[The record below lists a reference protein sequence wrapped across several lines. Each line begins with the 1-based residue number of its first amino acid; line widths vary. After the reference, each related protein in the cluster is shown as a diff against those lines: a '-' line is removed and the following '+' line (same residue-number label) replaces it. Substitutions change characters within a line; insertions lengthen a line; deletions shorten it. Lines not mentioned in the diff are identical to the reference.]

1 MKKLSTILV
10 LALSFVMM
18 ASCASQNL
26 TKDQK
31 MAEKSIKKE
40 VRQLKKDGWKVAPGN
55 IALDLQ
61 LKEAYSK
68 ALEKD
73 DKGYEKFVS
82 GEAMTV
88 GETYDAA
95 LFQATNLAKL
105 DLAAKIETEITEL
118 IDTKLGNKQLSQKQ
132 AASLAESVAASKNLV
147 SQKLGRV
154 LIPVKMYRDLDN
166 GNVEVRT
173 IVYYSHDMAMDVL
186 KQTMREDLEKKADD
200 LSKQLD
206 KILGFWCQTA
216 TKKKVRAT
224 SLVLTFF
231 MEKADGLF
239 Q

>member
-26 TKDQK
+26 SKDQK
-31 MAEKSIKKE
+31 TAQKSIKKE

-55 IALDLQ
+55 IAMDLQ
-61 LKEAYSK
+61 LSEAYSK

-73 DKGYEKFVS
+73 EKGYEKFVS

-154 LIPVKMYRDLDN
+154 IIPVKMYRDLDN

-206 KILGFWCQTA
+206 KILGF
-216 TKKKVRAT
+216 
-224 SLVLTFF
+224 
-231 MEKADGLF
+231 
-239 Q
+239 

>member
-1 MKKLSTILV
+1 MKKLRTLLA
-10 LALSFVMM
+10 LALSVVMTT
-18 ASCASQNL
+18 SCASQNL

-31 MAEKSIKKE
+31 TAAKSIKKE

-55 IALDLQ
+55 IAMDLQ

-132 AASLAESVAASKNLV
+132 ATSLAESVAASKNLV

-154 LIPVKMYRDLDN
+154 LTPVKMYRDLDN

-173 IVYYSHDMAMDVL
+173 IVYYSHDMAMDIM
-186 KQTMREDLEKKADD
+186 KQSMREDLEQKADD

-206 KILGFWCQTA
+206 RILGF
-216 TKKKVRAT
+216 
-224 SLVLTFF
+224 
-231 MEKADGLF
+231 
-239 Q
+239 

>member
-10 LALSFVMM
+10 LALSFFMM

-31 MAEKSIKKE
+31 IAQKSIKKE

-55 IALDLQ
+55 IAMDLQ
-61 LKEAYSK
+61 LSEAYSK

-73 DKGYEKFVS
+73 EKGYEKFFS

-154 LIPVKMYRDLDN
+154 IIPVKMYRDLDN

-173 IVYYSHDMAMDVL
+173 IVYYSHDMAMEVL

-206 KILGFWCQTA
+206 KILGF
-216 TKKKVRAT
+216 
-224 SLVLTFF
+224 
-231 MEKADGLF
+231 
-239 Q
+239 